1 MLEAEHDTMLNHVN
15 LKLNGPC
22 VFLLMAHLPISSLL
36 SCPYFT
42 QCISHIPGAVKTGR
56 WGTTDIL
63 DDEDDISLKIGR

>member
-1 MLEAEHDTMLNHVN
+1 MLEAEHDTMLNNVV

-22 VFLLMAHLPISSLL
+22 VFPFWAHLPISSLL

-42 QCISHIPGAVKTGR
+42 QCISHIPGAVQSVR
-56 WGTTDIL
+56 WGMTNIL